1 MVPRRGSL
9 TALGTPPA
17 IVRKPN
23 VPMQVSISFRPL
35 SRSDFP
41 LLQEWLSAPHVATW
55 WHETLDLASVDAKYG
70 PRVDGAEPTHVF
82 MIENDARPVGWIQW
96 YLWSDYPEHALQ
108 LRAELGSA
116 GIDLA
121 IGERVMTGLGLGP
134 AAIREFLRQIVFAD
148 PGVSAVITDP
158 EEPNLRSLRAFQK
171 AGFTMTNTVQ
181 LAGEN
186 FKRRVVRMD
195 RP

>member
-1 MVPRRGSL
+1 M
-9 TALGTPPA
+9 
-17 IVRKPN
+17 
-23 VPMQVSISFRPL
+23 MQVSISFRLL

-41 LLQEWLSAPHVATW
+41 LLQEWLSAPHVAAW
-55 WHETLDLASVDAKYG
+55 WRETLDLASVYAKYG

-82 MIENDARPVGWIQW
+82 VIEHDARPVGWIQW

-121 IGERVMTGLGLGP
+121 IGERAMTGLGLGP
-134 AAIREFLRQIVFAD
+134 AAICEFLRQIVFAD
-148 PGVSAVITDP
+148 PSVSAVVTDP
-158 EEPNLRSLRAFQK
+158 EEHNIRSLRAFEK

-186 FKRRVVRMD
+186 FKRRVVRID
-195 RP
+195 RPRE